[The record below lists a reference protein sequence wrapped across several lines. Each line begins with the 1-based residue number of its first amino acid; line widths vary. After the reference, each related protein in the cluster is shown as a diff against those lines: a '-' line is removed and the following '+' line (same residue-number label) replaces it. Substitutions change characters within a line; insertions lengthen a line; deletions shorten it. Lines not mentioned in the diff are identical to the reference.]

1 MFDQAHEFGV
11 RAMRFSHNEHY
22 LVSGDDNG
30 RIKYWKPNLELLNDA
45 VAHREAVRGICFSPT
60 DLKFCTC
67 SDDATLKIWDFGTCQ
82 VDKVMSGGWAIAKV
96 LSSPIGYRGGP
107 FSM

>member
-1 MFDQAHEFGV
+1 
-11 RAMRFSHNEHY
+11 MRFSHNEHY

-67 SDDATLKIWDFGTCQ
+67 SDDATLRIWDFGTCK
-82 VDKVMSGGWAIAKV
+82 VDKVMSGMSLCV
-96 LSSPIGYRGGP
+96 E
-107 FSM
+107 